1 MKRVKLNQVVLAGA
15 LAVWAG
21 AASGAEN
28 PSWTYLPDAG
38 VLSNSSWT
46 LNVSVRDARRRT
58 LNLGTSGTTGSAFCK
73 KDGAVVGA
81 ETLDLSRPIQDAQGR
96 AWTIERIG
104 SSVLNDTASP
114 LRTFIAP
121 RELREIGAHNFDY
134 ERSAGLNITFDCPYL
149 EGEKEWN
156 NAWTLPNGFVGGSTS
171 SRLRLSIPNCTKLD
185 SYSLKSLAEPDAGE
199 QWDLGGVRELG
210 GTALCWIPTPESL
223 RLPRLE
229 KMAKGAITGGQ
240 TIRKVLSLGDG
251 FDTLAFVGEKAWN
264 PDLSHP
270 IERVFLGCAPGC
282 VFKRYALNSTGL
294 QRVWLTG
301 AVPVFDAAEGEPV
314 FGSRENDGSDTEHA
328 AANSIVFYVPS
339 NRVWRAVCAQ
349 ATPLTEAETAAFRE
363 AHPDWDVPFGV
374 VAPEVFRTKNPQYIG
389 YADEAK
395 LPRYIQVTTFAHRRY
410 GDTWTVKDTVK
421 LSYTVDGV
429 PEEKSIPVGAVAEV
443 PYGAEITLSVQTEDG
458 LSRKAPTPVWE
469 GRLPD
474 GTVPAP
480 GREIRFNATA
490 SVSLAV
496 GFPGEWTLARDA
508 EEHDKG
514 TVTDGY
520 WTWPVT
526 IGADG
531 RSLTL
536 AKAADSANAA
546 VKASLAQ
553 DGELNLTGPVSDAEG
568 NSWVFSAFVG
578 QTFSGTAL
586 TSFYAPRTLTGRS
599 WGQTLNNHSNGKLL
613 VFDCPDYAQDLS
625 RLYDFSS
632 SWSRTI
638 LRLPK
643 VTKITGVCGMTFGDT
658 DLADWDL
665 SGLKEVGAGGLAA
678 STSGPGPR
686 GGLDL
691 PNVETLGDRAFA
703 NWRRVT
709 SAALGTNGTLKTV
722 GAFLFAGNTNALRK
736 VDFGRSSAFTLNEK
750 AFYTGANEQNMPIA
764 LDEIWFSGDA
774 PGTAVLNALVAGR
787 TVSSGTGGVAEDLK
801 IFAPLA
807 KPSWRPVT
815 TPVPRELYAAK
826 KALKQMLDAEGG
838 REYRVVGVYRTKN
851 DGVARA
857 WLVQNPSFA
866 YRNGFEL
873 HFR

>member
-134 ERSAGLNITFDCPYL
+134 ERSAGLNITFNCPYL

-282 VFKRYALNSTGL
+282 VFKRYALNSRGI
-294 QRVWLTG
+294 QRVWITG
-301 AVPVFDAAEGEPV
+301 AVPVFDAPEGDPV
-314 FGSRENDGSDTEHA
+314 FGSRENGADTEHA

-389 YADEAK
+389 YADETT

-410 GDTWTVKDTVK
+410 GDTWTVADT
-421 LSYTVDGV
+421 YTLAYEGV
-429 PEEKSIPVGAVAEV
+429 EKEVPYGAVAEV
-443 PYGAEITLSVQTEDG
+443 PHGAQVTLTVRTAG
-458 LSRKAPTPVWE
+458 TGAPVPVWE
-469 GRLPD
+469 GLPGGTTASTA
-474 GTVPAP
+474 GTVS
-480 GREIRFNATA
+480 F
-490 SVSLAV
+490 AV
-496 GFPGEWTLARDA
+496 TESAALYVHFPGEWSLGEDGP
-508 EEHDKG
+508 HL
-514 TVTDGY
+514 TDGY
-520 WTWPVT
+520 WSLPVE
-526 IGADG
+526 
-531 RSLTL
+531 
-536 AKAADSANAA
+536 
-546 VKASLAQ
+546 Q
-553 DGELNLTGPVSDAEG
+553 DGEGWRLMPLGEVSKTLEGELDLTGKIADERAITVLPDWNNIFDNAQ
-568 NSWVFSAFVG
+568 FA
-578 QTFSGTAL
+578 
-586 TSFYAPRTLTGRS
+586 SFYAPRSLAYLGKQVFRNEFGRNLVLDCPNLTNEISRS
-599 WGQTLNNHSNGKLL
+599 WG
-613 VFDCPDYAQDLS
+613 FPAA
-625 RLYDFSS
+625 
-632 SWSRTI
+632 WPRTV
-638 LRLPK
+638 LKLPK
-643 VTKITGVCGMTFGDT
+643 VTKIEGAEGIGMTFADT

-665 SGLKEVGAGGLAA
+665 AGLKEVGAEGLRTVDA
-678 STSGPGPR
+678 GPGPR

-703 NWRRVT
+703 NWRRV
-709 SAALGTNGTLKTV
+709 SSVALGTNGTLKTV

-750 AFYTGANEQNMPIA
+750 AFYTGANEQDMPIA
-764 LDEIWFSGDA
+764 LEEIWFSGDA

-787 TVSSGTGGVAEDLK
+787 TVSSGAGGVAEDLK

-857 WLVQNPSFA
+857 WLVQNPAFE